1 MSQRDLGRPEL
12 SHCYISLIESGKRK
26 PSAHV
31 VEALAR
37 KLRCSSTYLEYGVS
51 EEGLADLPWRLRR
64 AQNALERGRADDALS
79 QFSVLLQDTD
89 ADALPELQREARRGR
104 ALSLAACGRMDEAIN
119 DLEAAANRV
128 YGIAWDEWASLQA
141 CLCRCRRRHGKVNE
155 AIELAEQAATTLQA
169 EAAQDT
175 DAWIHVGL
183 VLLEAYVSRGD
194 VFTTRRLANRLV
206 RAADEGLDA
215 RRQTMI
221 YLHAAC
227 TADLLG
233 DHAAAANVAEQAL
246 AAFNG
251 RGHPDDAGV
260 LDHARLLLLRGR
272 PADVDQAR
280 LLLKG
285 HQRVLSRTR
294 SGGPTPLP
302 CLAELARAEL
312 AANHPRV
319 AAAHARHAIELLGDA
334 DNEAMTQSLAVLGHA
349 LIHLGEHK
357 DAIET
362 LEHCA
367 ICMERIGQHYQAARV
382 WYDVAELARNTGADG
397 QHESV
402 AYHQALRL
410 IGLTPI
416 PLVQRPCADL

>member
-12 SHCYISLIESGKRK
+12 SHCYISLIESGKRN
-26 PSAHV
+26 PSAYV

-37 KLRCSSTYLEYGVS
+37 KLQCSSTYLEYGVS
-51 EEGLADLPWRLRR
+51 EEVLADLPWRLRR
-64 AQNALERGRADDALS
+64 AQSALERGQADDALS
-79 QFSVLLQDTD
+79 QFSFLLQDTD
-89 ADALPELQREARRGR
+89 ADALPELQREARRGL
-104 ALSLAACGRMDEAIN
+104 AMSLAACGRIDEAIN
-119 DLEAAANRV
+119 DLQAAANTV
-128 YGIAWDEWASLQA
+128 YGIAWDEWARLQA
-141 CLCRCRRRHGKVNE
+141 CLCRCHRRHGNVDE

-169 EAAQDT
+169 EAAQNT

-183 VLLEAYVSRGD
+183 VLLEAYGSRGD

-206 RAADEGLDA
+206 RAADDGVDTQ
-215 RRQTMI
+215 RRTKV

-246 AAFNG
+246 AALSDQG
-251 RGHPDDAGV
+251 DADDAGV

-272 PADVDQAR
+272 PTDVEQAR
-280 LLLKG
+280 LLFKA

-294 SGGPTPLP
+294 SSGPTPSA

-319 AAAHARHAIELLGDA
+319 AAAHARHAIELLGEA
-334 DNEAMTQSLAVLGHA
+334 NSEAMTQSLAVLGHA

-357 DAIET
+357 DAIDT

-382 WYDVAELARNTGADG
+382 WYDVAELLRNTGADG
-397 QHESV
+397 RQESV
-402 AYHQALRL
+402 AYHHALRL
-410 IGLTPI
+410 IGLTAHSPGSAT
-416 PLVQRPCADL
+416 LR